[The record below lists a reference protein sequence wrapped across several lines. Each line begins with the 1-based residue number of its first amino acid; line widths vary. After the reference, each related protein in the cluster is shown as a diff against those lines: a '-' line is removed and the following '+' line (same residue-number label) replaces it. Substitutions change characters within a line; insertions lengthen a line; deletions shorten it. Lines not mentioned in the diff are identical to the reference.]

1 MSTFVKIRPIEPSDT
16 KTTAIRLDGDFE
28 LTVRTEKGGAHTD
41 RQYNFSGLLEG
52 QHVAETNDVASVRI
66 SKSGTDERAIVSVST
81 YHAAGDEGSIPPA
94 GMYWYNWQTTDL
106 KDAPDPAFQEST
118 QVFTT
123 IFNISTAGALPVGN
137 SVAST
142 VPARLYGQLGTT
154 EARREFL
161 KAKLLAHIDNRDL
174 PFYLAGTSMPLI
186 TATSRNSID
195 QQDGTITE
203 YARMA
208 RRNQSYMFFLESLT
222 RAISNDD
229 NLDSERKFNLLNGEI
244 SLPIGNVLG
253 RIDLNLAGTIAG
265 SNPRANW
272 TYLRLGSVAAAS
284 PWGYTAPTDPTTWI
298 ATADTTISVGAGV
311 PSDVLDWLGW
321 LRS

>member
-1 MSTFVKIRPIEPSDT
+1 MSTFVEIRPIESPDT
-16 KTTAIRLDGDFE
+16 ETTWIRLDGDFK
-28 LTVRTEKGGAHTD
+28 LTVRTEKGGSHTD

-106 KDAPDPAFQEST
+106 KDAPDPAFQQET

-154 EARREFL
+154 AARREYL
-161 KAKLLAHIDNRDL
+161 KAKLLATIDSRDVA
-174 PFYLAGTSMPLI
+174 FWLAG
-186 TATSRNSID
+186 NSAERSSAFARYLEMLARGISV
-195 QQDGTITE
+195 DGNYDTE
-203 YARMA
+203 
-208 RRNQSYMFFLESLT
+208 L
-222 RAISNDD
+222 
-229 NLDSERKFNLLNGEI
+229 KFNLLDGEVGLNGELI
-244 SLPIGNVLG
+244 ARRIAPAVVQSGGALASTVRSNWQFARLGNVG
-253 RIDLNLAGTIAG
+253 
-265 SNPRANW
+265 ANTPW
-272 TYLRLGSVAAAS
+272 TYSPPTGAS
-284 PWGYTAPTDPTTWI
+284 WTASTDARITM
-298 ATADTTISVGAGV
+298 SGV
-311 PSDVLDWLGW
+311 SGNLTDWRTW

>member
-1 MSTFVKIRPIEPSDT
+1 MSTFVEIRPIESPDT

-28 LTVRTEKGGAHTD
+28 LTARTEKGGSHTD

-66 SKSGTDERAIVSVST
+66 SKSGTDEQAIVAVST
-81 YHAAGDEGSIPPA
+81 YHAPNDASSVPPA

-106 KDAPDPAFQEST
+106 KDAPDPAFQQET

-154 EARREFL
+154 TARREFL

-174 PFYLAGTSMPLI
+174 QFYLAGTSMPLI
-186 TATSRNSID
+186 TATSRD
-195 QQDGTITE
+195 VLRQEGTITE

-244 SLPIGNVLG
+244 GLPIGNVLG

-284 PWGYTAPTDPTTWI
+284 PWAYTAPTDPTTWT
-298 ATADTTISVGAGV
+298 ATAETLISVGSGV
-311 PSDVLDWLGW
+311 GADLINWLGW

>member
-1 MSTFVKIRPIEPSDT
+1 M
-16 KTTAIRLDGDFE
+16 
-28 LTVRTEKGGAHTD
+28 RTEKGGSHTD

-52 QHVAETNDVASVRI
+52 QHVAETDDVASVRI
-66 SKSGTDERAIVSVST
+66 SKSGTDERAIVAVTT
-81 YHAAGDEGSIPPA
+81 YHAPNDASSVPPA

-123 IFNISTAGALPVGN
+123 IFNISTAGALPTGN

-154 EARREFL
+154 TARREFL

-174 PFYLAGTSMPLI
+174 PFYLAGTSMPII
-186 TATSRNSID
+186 TQTVIRQFGLNGVIS
-195 QQDGTITE
+195 E

-208 RRNQSYMFFLESLT
+208 RRNQSYMYFLESLT

-244 SLPIGNVLG
+244 GLPIGNVIG

-272 TYLRLGSVAAAS
+272 TYLRLGSVAASS
-284 PWGYTAPTDPTTWI
+284 PWAYSAPTDPTTWT
-298 ATADTTISVGAGV
+298 ATSDTLISVGSGV
-311 PSDVLDWLGW
+311 GADLIDWLGW

>member
-1 MSTFVKIRPIEPSDT
+1 MSTFVEIRPIESPDT

-28 LTVRTEKGGAHTD
+28 LTVRTEKGGSHTD

-66 SKSGTDERAIVSVST
+66 SKSGTDERAIVAVST
-81 YHAAGDEGSIPPA
+81 YHAPNDASSVPPA

-106 KDAPDPAFQEST
+106 KDAPDPAFQQET

-142 VPARLYGQLGTT
+142 VPARLYGQLATT

-174 PFYLAGTSMPLI
+174 QFYQAGASMPVVTETSHSAI
-186 TATSRNSID
+186 AGATV
-195 QQDGTITE
+195 TE
-203 YARMA
+203 HAVFA
-208 RRNQSYMFFLESLT
+208 RRNQSLMYWLEMLT
-222 RAISNDD
+222 RAISNDG
-229 NLDSERKFNLLNGEI
+229 NLDTEQKFNLLEGEI
-244 SLPIGNVLG
+244 GLNIGDVIARLNPIM
-253 RIDLNLAGTIAG
+253 AATI
-265 SNPRANW
+265 SNSSPRSSW
-272 TYLRLGSVAAAS
+272 RYVRLGSVAAAS
-284 PWGYTAPTDPTTWI
+284 PWGYTAPTDPTLWE
-298 ATADTTISVGAGV
+298 ATLDTSISVGSGV
-311 PSDVLDWLGW
+311 PADALNWLAW